1 VPLGRGVTWYTGRI
15 QAITTVIPERA
26 HSLAAAQAAG
36 LAAGAVRS
44 KGTGAL
50 ARDLSRPQKVGP
62 MHSMI
67 GSDLPYAG
75 MEHHGGVIVPRRAKR
90 LLIRGTRGGVTRST
104 VGGEVVAS
112 ATQVTH
118 PAKRWG
124 DAAVRAFPGL
134 YLLALRR
141 LMPG

>member
-1 VPLGRGVTWYTGRI
+1 MPVGKGVVWYTGRI

-36 LAAGAVRS
+36 VAAASIRS

-50 ARDLSRPQKVGP
+50 ARDLARVQKVAPGY
-62 MHSMI
+62 SI
-67 GSDLPYAG
+67 VGSQLPYAG
-75 MEHHGGVIVPRRAKR
+75 KEHSGGPIHARRAR
-90 LLIRGTRGGVTRST
+90 RMLIRGTRGGTTRST
-104 VGGEVVAS
+104 VGGEIVAA
-112 ATQVTH
+112 ATEVHH

-124 DAAVRAFPGL
+124 DAAVRAFSGL